1 MEATACPAPHAT
13 AKKDA
18 AAQTFWVDKGGLS
31 LSSVAQNGMRV
42 ATTYPTT
49 MPRIGEAATSSL
61 PAPSESA
68 LISETVGGT
77 EKIARSESGTAL
89 TQRDPDRRRRR
100 RRPFYSAVRP
110 GPATRPSLAP
120 LAAASLRQL
129 TNGRGGNFKAVI
141 IRGLL
146 WE

>member
-1 MEATACPAPHAT
+1 MEATACQAPHAI

-31 LSSVAQNGMRV
+31 LSSVAQIGMRV

-77 EKIARSESGTAL
+77 EKIARWRAAAARSESGTAL
-89 TQRDPDRRRRR
+89 TQRDTDGRCR
-100 RRPFYSAVRP
+100 RRPFYSTVAVRP
-110 GPATRPSLAP
+110 GPTTLASS
-120 LAAASLRQL
+120 AR
-129 TNGRGGNFKAVI
+129 
-141 IRGLL
+141 RGLTKTTN
-146 WE
+146 